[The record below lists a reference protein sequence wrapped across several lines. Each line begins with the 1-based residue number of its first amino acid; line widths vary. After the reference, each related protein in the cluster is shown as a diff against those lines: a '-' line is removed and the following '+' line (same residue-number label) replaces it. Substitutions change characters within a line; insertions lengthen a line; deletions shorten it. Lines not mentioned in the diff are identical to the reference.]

1 MDLQTVRKIVTVGFT
16 MSILACLLGIFV
28 GSDNQAVNSY
38 AVIGAVFFLLVSIAT
53 LLKWGHC
60 PWCGASL
67 LRGFFKHKVC
77 PKCHR
82 DLVTGQ
88 KKKGKGGK
96 K

>member
-1 MDLQTVRKIVTVGFT
+1 MNLQTVRKVVTVGFT
-16 MSILACLLGIFV
+16 MSIIACLLGLFA
-28 GSDNQAVNSY
+28 GADNPTVNSY
-38 AVIGAVFFLLVSIAT
+38 AIVGAVLFLLFSLSV

-82 DLVTGQ
+82 DLVTGK
-88 KKKGKGGK
+88 KKKGKGGRK
-96 K
+96 